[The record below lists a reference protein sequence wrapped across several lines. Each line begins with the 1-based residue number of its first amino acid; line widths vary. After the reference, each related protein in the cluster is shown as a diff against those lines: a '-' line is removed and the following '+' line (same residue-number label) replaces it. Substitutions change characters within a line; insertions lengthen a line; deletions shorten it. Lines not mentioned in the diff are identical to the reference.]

1 MRYKVM
7 RYKWFV
13 GAMGTLVLFGAWLL
27 ALYGC
32 GGGGGPKVLRPPEGP
47 PSPTAE
53 FLALLPEGQRGATFV
68 GSEKCAECHGGRQA
82 QGEPIYVS
90 WRQTKHAAVN
100 VGCEHC
106 HGPGSK
112 HAESPSEDNI
122 LTYPNITRSIVC
134 GQCHGPSYDEHKR
147 SAHAKPV
154 EELID
159 PNFVGSNPRLYVAT
173 CYRCHSAPFRVEL
186 VDVKL
191 AIGQSR
197 DVIDSAI
204 SALTNEQLMAYLPVT
219 HESASC
225 VTCHDPHRNTNYLT
239 KEGKQALLRRAN
251 ESTDTTDI
259 APGTPPK
266 QHTTFNHIC
275 ASCHNGRGANPSDSA
290 LETGT
295 ARPNMHESNQFNM
308 LVGIGGVEGTGP
320 IVRNMAHLNAPG
332 QCTHCHMPNG
342 RHTMTVSY
350 EIGCAPCHTL
360 ADASQR
366 AQTLRAEIELK
377 LYALRVRMENWA
389 RQQDFNGDG
398 QPDNDPD
405 LWNYWA
411 LVPTE
416 KQSLARTIQGLI
428 PIQVKRARHNYYFV
442 LRDGSFGIHNPPYAR
457 HLLNVANLA
466 LDALGVPRIAPETL
480 LSRVPRQHI
489 RVILQSD
496 LQRLKRAAPWE

>member
-1 MRYKVM
+1 MKQL
-7 RYKWFV
+7 KWIVVASSITIV
-13 GAMGTLVLFGAWLL
+13 GSWLL

-32 GGGGGPKVLRPPEGP
+32 GGGGGPVKVTPAPEIP

-68 GSEKCAECHGGRQA
+68 GSEKCAECHGGKLA
-82 QGEPIYVS
+82 QVEPIYVS
-90 WRQTKHAAVN
+90 WSQTRHAKVN

-112 HAESPSEDNI
+112 HSEAPREDNI
-122 LTYPNITRSIVC
+122 LTHPNITRSVIC
-134 GQCHGPSYDEHKR
+134 GQCHGPSYSDHKR
-147 SAHAKPV
+147 SKHFKMV
-154 EELID
+154 GLLTD
-159 PNFVGSNPRLYVAT
+159 PNFVGGNPRLYVAV
-173 CYRCHSAPFRVEL
+173 CYRCHSSPFRVER
-186 VDVKL
+186 VDSKL
-191 AIGQSR
+191 AVGKTR
-197 DVIDSAI
+197 DEIDAAI
-204 SALTNEQLMAYLPVT
+204 SALTNDQLMAYVPVS
-219 HESASC
+219 HETASC

-239 KEGKQALLRRAN
+239 KEGKQAMLRSAI

-259 APGTPPK
+259 APGTLPK

-308 LVGIGGVEGTGP
+308 LMGIGGVEGTGP
-320 IVRNMAHLNAPG
+320 VVRNMDHATAEG

-350 EIGCAPCHTL
+350 DVGCAPCHTP
-360 ADASQR
+360 ADAYR
-366 AQTLRAEIELK
+366 AQALREKVELD

-389 RQQDFNGDG
+389 RQQDFNDDG

-405 LWNYWA
+405 LWDYWA
-411 LVPTE
+411 LVPDE
-416 KQSLARTIQGLI
+416 KKSLSRTIQGRI

-442 LRDGSFGIHNPPYAR
+442 LRDASFGIHNPPYTR
-457 HLLNVANLA
+457 HLINVANLE
-466 LDALGVPRIAPETL
+466 LDSIGVPRIAPETL
-480 LSRVPRQHI
+480 LSRMPRQQI
-489 RVILQSD
+489 RAVLQSD
-496 LQRLKRAAPWE
+496 LRRLKASAFLDR

>member
-1 MRYKVM
+1 MGRV
-7 RYKWFV
+7 KWLIGVCFV
-13 GAMGTLVLFGAWLL
+13 TLLGLWLL

-32 GGGGGPKVLRPPEGP
+32 GGGGGPIKVTPAPAGP

-68 GSEKCAECHGGRQA
+68 GSERCADCHGGKQA
-82 QGEPIYVS
+82 QVEPIYVS
-90 WRQTKHAAVN
+90 WSQTRHAKAS

-112 HAESPSEDNI
+112 HAEAPSKDNI
-122 LTYPNITRSIVC
+122 LTYPNITRSVVC
-134 GQCHGPSYDEHKR
+134 GQCHGPSYNDHKL
-147 SAHAKPV
+147 SKHAKMV
-154 EELID
+154 KELVD
-159 PNFVGSNPRLYVAT
+159 PNFVGSNPRSYVAV
-173 CYRCHSAPFRVEL
+173 CYRCHSSAFRVEQVDSKL
-186 VDVKL
+186 VVGKTRDEIDT
-191 AIGQSR
+191 AIN
-197 DVIDSAI
+197 
-204 SALTNEQLMAYLPVT
+204 ALTNEQLMAYVPVS
-219 HESASC
+219 HETASC
-225 VTCHDPHRNTNYLT
+225 VTCHDPHRNTQYLT
-239 KEGKQALLRRAN
+239 KEGKQAMLRRAI

-275 ASCHNGRGANPSDSA
+275 ASCHNGRGANPADSA

-308 LVGIGGVEGTGP
+308 LMGIGGVEGTGP
-320 IVRNMAHLNAPG
+320 VVRNMAHTTAPG

-350 EIGCAPCHTL
+350 DVGCAPCHTP
-360 ADASQR
+360 ADAYR
-366 AQTLRAEIELK
+366 AQALRAKIELD

-389 RQQDFNGDG
+389 RQQDFNNDG

-411 LVPTE
+411 LVPAE
-416 KQSLARTIQGLI
+416 KQTLSRAIQGRI

-442 LRDGSFGIHNPPYAR
+442 LRDGSFGIHNPPYTR
-457 HLLNVANLA
+457 HLINVANLE
-466 LDALGVPRIAPETL
+466 LDSIGVPRIAPETL
-480 LSRVPRQHI
+480 LSRMPRQQI
-489 RVILQSD
+489 RAILQMD
-496 LQRLKRAAPWE
+496 LQRLKASALLNR

>member
-1 MRYKVM
+1 MGRM
-7 RYKWFV
+7 KWLIGVCFV
-13 GAMGTLVLFGAWLL
+13 TLLGLWLL

-32 GGGGGPKVLRPPEGP
+32 GGGGGPIKVTPAPAGP

-68 GSEKCAECHGGRQA
+68 GSERCADCHGGKQA
-82 QGEPIYVS
+82 QVEPIYVS
-90 WRQTKHAAVN
+90 WSQTRHAKAS

-112 HAESPSEDNI
+112 HAEAPSKDNI
-122 LTYPNITRSIVC
+122 LTYPNITRSVVC
-134 GQCHGPSYDEHKR
+134 GQCHGPSYNDHKL
-147 SAHAKPV
+147 SKHAEMV
-154 EELID
+154 EELVD
-159 PNFVGSNPRLYVAT
+159 PNFVGSNPRTYVAV
-173 CYRCHSAPFRVEL
+173 CYRCHSSAFRVEQ
-186 VDVKL
+186 VDSKL
-191 AIGQSR
+191 AVGKTR
-197 DVIDSAI
+197 DEIDTAI
-204 SALTNEQLMAYLPVT
+204 NALTNEQLMAYVPVS
-219 HESASC
+219 HETASC
-225 VTCHDPHRNTNYLT
+225 VTCHDPHRNTQYLT
-239 KEGKQALLRRAN
+239 KEGKQAMLRRAI

-275 ASCHNGRGANPSDSA
+275 ASCHNGRGANPADSA

-308 LVGIGGVEGTGP
+308 LMGIGGVEGTGP
-320 IVRNMAHLNAPG
+320 VVRNMAHTTAPG

-350 EIGCAPCHTL
+350 DVGCAPCHTP
-360 ADASQR
+360 ADAYR
-366 AQTLRAEIELK
+366 AQALRSKIELD

-389 RQQDFNGDG
+389 RQQDFNNDG

-411 LVPTE
+411 LVPAE
-416 KQSLARTIQGLI
+416 KQTLSRTIQGRI

-442 LRDGSFGIHNPPYAR
+442 LRDGSFGVHNPPYTR
-457 HLLNVANLA
+457 HLINVANLE
-466 LDALGVPRIAPETL
+466 LDSIGVPRIAPETL
-480 LSRVPRQHI
+480 LSRMPRQQI
-489 RVILQSD
+489 RAILQMD
-496 LQRLKRAAPWE
+496 LQRLKASALLNR